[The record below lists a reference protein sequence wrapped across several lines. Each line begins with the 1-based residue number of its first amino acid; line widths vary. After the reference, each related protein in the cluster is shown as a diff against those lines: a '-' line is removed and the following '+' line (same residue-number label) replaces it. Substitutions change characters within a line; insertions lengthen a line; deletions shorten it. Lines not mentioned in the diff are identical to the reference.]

1 MEDGQAEQCSTLR
14 PGLRREA
21 GISGELGDGVFEL
34 DGSYAGISQP
44 CLPGLALVWS
54 WSHE

>member
-21 GISGELGDGVFEL
+21 GISGELGDGVFEP
-34 DGSYAGISQP
+34 DGSCAGISQP

-54 WSHE
+54 WSPE